1 MAPSSEFA
9 CRNDCRSAALSDRDS
24 SSILE
29 ATSFSDVFKEI
40 YCFRNNRFKD
50 QLACNNEMHT
60 QLSKSGAKVLHL
72 FELSKYFCKKSVF
85 FVKKLHICQ

>member
-1 MAPSSEFA
+1 MINWLVAQIIPF
-9 CRNDCRSAALSDRDS
+9 DR
-24 SSILE
+24 LQR
-29 ATSFSDVFKEI
+29 A
-40 YCFRNNRFKD
+40 
-50 QLACNNEMHT
+50 